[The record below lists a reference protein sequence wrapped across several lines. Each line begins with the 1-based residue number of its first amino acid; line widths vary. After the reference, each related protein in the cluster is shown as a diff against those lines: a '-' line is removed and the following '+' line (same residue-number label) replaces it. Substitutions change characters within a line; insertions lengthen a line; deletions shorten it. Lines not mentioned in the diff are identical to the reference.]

1 MREFE
6 VPATYTIPED
16 VNVSDGVFRHAERT
30 PGLVVFNRPDGKGGW
45 TDVTAKQFAQA
56 VTGVA
61 KGLIAT
67 GIELGDRVAILA
79 STQYD
84 WVVLDFAIWAAGG
97 CTVAIFDSSSAE
109 QAKWI
114 LQDSATKLLVV
125 ETPKQRAMI
134 GEIESALPE
143 LKETLLLTAGVSGS
157 APGAPGGGSLR
168 NHAGPSEAPASDT
181 EAAAERNHAAPPLT
195 PDGYGAVEEFTRRGA
210 DLDDAV
216 VHERRAQVKAA
227 SPATL
232 IYTSGTTGRPKG
244 VMLSHAN
251 LYAESA
257 ADRAVMPHNLRPGKR
272 SLLFLPLAP
281 VFARAVALAAFD
293 AGVTV
298 AHTADWSTLVEQFG
312 QYKPDFILSVPRV
325 FEKVFNGAKQK
336 AHDGG
341 KGAIFDAAADTAIA
355 YSQALDN
362 GRPGLVLKVKHA
374 VFDKLVYGKLREAM
388 GGRCESAVSGGGPL
402 SPRLGHFFRGV
413 GVNIREGY
421 GLTETTAAI
430 SVNTPQYT
438 RVGSVGRPLPGHGAK
453 VAEDGELLVRGPVVF
468 SGYWGNDA
476 ATEDAFA
483 DGWFKTGDLGA
494 IDADGFITITG
505 RKKEIL
511 VTAGGKNVSPAMLED
526 SLRSNPLISQV
537 MVVGDGKPFIG
548 ALITLDAEAL
558 PGWKDRHN
566 LPADTPIEKL
576 IENPDLVAEIDAAV
590 ADTNKLVSHA
600 EAIKKIRIL
609 PVDWTEE
616 GGELT
621 PKMSLKRAVVMKN
634 YAADVEAIYS

>member
-16 VNVSDGVFRHAERT
+16 ANMSDGAFRHAERT

-45 TDVTAKQFAQA
+45 TDVTAAEFAKD
-56 VTGVA
+56 VTAVA
-61 KGLIAT
+61 KGLIAS

-79 STQYD
+79 STRYE

-109 QAKWI
+109 QARWI
-114 LQDSATKLLVV
+114 LSDSGTKLIVV
-125 ETPKQRAMI
+125 ENARHRATI
-134 GEIESALPE
+134 AEIEDGLPE
-143 LKETLLLTAGVSGS
+143 LGEPLVIDDGAIDTLVARGKDLGD
-157 APGAPGGGSLR
+157 
-168 NHAGPSEAPASDT
+168 EA
-181 EAAAERNHAAPPLT
+181 
-195 PDGYGAVEEFTRRGA
+195 
-210 DLDDAV
+210 
-216 VHERRAQVKAA
+216 VHERRKQVKAA
-227 SPATL
+227 SPASL

-257 ADRAVMPHNLRPGKR
+257 ADRAAMPQFLKPGHR
-272 SLLFLPLAP
+272 SLLFLPLAH

-312 QYKPDFILSVPRV
+312 EYKPDFILSVPRV

-341 KGAIFDAAADTAIA
+341 KGKIFDLAADTAVE

-362 GRPGLVLKVKHA
+362 GGPGLVLKVKHT

-388 GGRCESAVSGGGPL
+388 GGRCKSAVSGGGPL
-402 SPRLGHFFRGV
+402 GARLGHFFRGI
-413 GVNIREGY
+413 GVTIYEGY
-421 GLTETTAAI
+421 GLTESTAAV
-430 SVNTPQYT
+430 SVNTPEHLK
-438 RVGSVGRPLPGHGAK
+438 VGSVGRPLGGHAAK
-453 VAEDGELLVRGPVVF
+453 VAEDGELLLRGPVVF
-468 SGYWGNDA
+468 AGYWNNPT
-476 ATEDAFA
+476 ATEDAFD

-494 IDADGFITITG
+494 IDEQGFITITG
-505 RKKEIL
+505 RKKEII

-526 SLRSNPLISQV
+526 SLRSHPLISQV
-537 MVVGDGKPFIG
+537 MVVGDGKPFVG
-548 ALITLDAEAL
+548 ALITLDPEAL
-558 PGWKDRHN
+558 PGWKTRNNVPD
-566 LPADTPIEKL
+566 DTPIEKL
-576 IENPDLVAEIDAAV
+576 IELPELTAEIDKAV
-590 ADTNKLVSHA
+590 KDTNKLVSHA
-600 EAIKKIRIL
+600 EAIKKTRIL

-616 GGELT
+616 SGELT
-621 PKMSLKRAVVMKN
+621 PKMSLKRNVVMKN
-634 YAADVEAIYS
+634 YATEVEAIYG

>member
-16 VNVSDGVFRHAERT
+16 ANMSDGAFKHAERT

-45 TDVTAKQFAQA
+45 TDVTAAEFAET
-56 VTGVA
+56 VTAVA
-61 KGLIAT
+61 KGLVAA
-67 GIELGDRVAILA
+67 GIELGDRVGILA
-79 STQYD
+79 STQYE

-97 CTVAIFDSSSAE
+97 CTVAIYDSSSAE
-109 QAKWI
+109 QARWI
-114 LQDSATKLLVV
+114 LEDSATKLLVV
-125 ETPKQRAMI
+125 EKAAHRATI
-134 GEIESALPE
+134 AEIESGLPE
-143 LKETLLLTAGVSGS
+143 LREVLQL
-157 APGAPGGGSLR
+157 
-168 NHAGPSEAPASDT
+168 D
-181 EAAAERNHAAPPLT
+181 
-195 PDGYGAVEEFTRRGA
+195 DGAVEALIARGK
-210 DLDDAV
+210 DLDDQV

-257 ADRAVMPHNLRPGKR
+257 ADRSAMREFLRPGRR
-272 SLLFLPLAP
+272 SLLFLPLAH

-341 KGAIFDAAADTAIA
+341 KGKIFDAAAETAIA
-355 YSQALDN
+355 YSEALEK
-362 GRPGLVLKVKHA
+362 GGAGLGLKLKHA

-388 GGRCESAVSGGGPL
+388 GGRCETAVSGGGPL
-402 SPRLGHFFRGV
+402 GARLGHFFRGA
-413 GVNIREGY
+413 GVLIYEGY
-421 GLTETTAAI
+421 GLTESTAAV
-430 SVNTPQYT
+430 SVNTPEHV
-438 RVGSVGRPLPGHGAK
+438 RIGSVGRPLPGHAAK
-453 VAEDGELLVRGPVVF
+453 IAEDGELLLRGPVVF
-468 SGYWGNDA
+468 AGYWNNPT

-494 IDADGFITITG
+494 LDDQGFITITG
-505 RKKEIL
+505 RKKEII
-511 VTAGGKNVSPAMLED
+511 VTAGGKNVSPAVLED
-526 SLRSNPLISQV
+526 SLRAHPLISQV
-537 MVVGDGKPFIG
+537 MVVGDGKPFIA
-548 ALITLDAEAL
+548 ALVTLDPEAL
-558 PGWKDRHN
+558 PGWKERHG
-566 LPADTPIEKL
+566 LPADLPVEKL
-576 IENPDLVAEIDAAV
+576 IELPELKADVDAAV

-600 EAIKKIRIL
+600 EQIKKIRIL
-609 PVDWTEE
+609 PVDWTQET
-616 GGELT
+616 GELT

-634 YAADVEAIYS
+634 YASDVEAIYNG